1 MNFVPSWAS
10 SQPPATPGRNIV
22 RPIAM
27 MRDTHIIASPT
38 GETSESRT
46 IPREYH
52 QVGGVGYRVESTE
65 ELSVASRKQRRR
77 RRRRFDHDA
86 PAVAFSSSASTVG
99 QPTILRLTACDGS
112 TTHES
117 TVLSLQELT
126 IAREK
131 WPVVWLDV
139 DGFEDLA
146 TIRAV
151 GQIFE
156 IGDLA
161 LEDATTPDERP
172 KVEVFGHQLLI
183 AVRMARSDGESIVTD
198 PMAIFL
204 GDRYVITFHD
214 RTVPDGFASVRERIR
229 HGRTRIGQLGA
240 DHLCALLLDAVID
253 GYFPVLEQ
261 FGDSLEMIEEQALDN
276 PSRELLGKIHD
287 VRNDLMTLRRALWP
301 TRDVLHALGREATA
315 FVGEHARQH
324 FRDSYDHTMELL
336 DLTEGY
342 REIGSDLRDIY
353 LASINNRMNDVMK
366 VLTVIATIFMPLTF
380 ITGYYG
386 MNFNTESPWNM
397 PLLNYRYGSL
407 VAVVIMMLT
416 TVGMVVFF
424 WRRGWLKR
432 WH

>member
-1 MNFVPSWAS
+1 M
-10 SQPPATPGRNIV
+10 
-22 RPIAM
+22 
-27 MRDTHIIASPT
+27 
-38 GETSESRT
+38 
-46 IPREYH
+46 
-52 QVGGVGYRVESTE
+52 
-65 ELSVASRKQRRR
+65 ASRKHRRR
-77 RRRRFDHDA
+77 RR
-86 PAVAFSSSASTVG
+86 SSLRSGSRASASG
-99 QPTILRLTACDGS
+99 PDERPPAAPTILRLMACDGG
-112 TTHES
+112 TCHES
-117 TVLSLQELT
+117 TVMAPAELT
-126 IAREK
+126 VAREK

-146 TIRAV
+146 TIRSV

-161 LEDATTPDERP
+161 LEDAITPDERP

-183 AVRMARSDGESIVTD
+183 AVRMARFDGEAIVTD

-214 RTVPDGFASVRERIR
+214 RTVPDGFAGVRDRIR
-229 HGRTRIGQLGA
+229 HGRTRLGQGHLGA

-253 GYFPVLEQ
+253 GYFPVLER
-261 FGDSLEMIEEQALDN
+261 FGDRLEDIEDSAIDN
-276 PSRELLGKIHD
+276 PSRDLLGRIHD

-301 TRDVLHALGREATA
+301 TRDVLHALGREPTA
-315 FVGEHARQH
+315 FVGDHAREH
-324 FRDSYDHTMELL
+324 FRDTYDHTMELL
-336 DLTEGY
+336 DITENY

-407 VAVVIMMLT
+407 VAVATMVAT
-416 TVGMVVFF
+416 TVGMVLFF

>member
-1 MNFVPSWAS
+1 MVALFRSF
-10 SQPPATPGRNIV
+10 
-22 RPIAM
+22 AM
-27 MRDTHIIASPT
+27 P
-38 GETSESRT
+38 
-46 IPREYH
+46 
-52 QVGGVGYRVESTE
+52 
-65 ELSVASRKQRRR
+65 SRKHRRR
-77 RRRRFDHDA
+77 RRR
-86 PAVAFSSSASTVG
+86 SSSHGLTAPSTGEGSSPG
-99 QPTILRLTACDGS
+99 QPTILRLTACDGTS
-112 TTHES
+112 THES
-117 TVLSLQELT
+117 TVLSPQELT

-146 TIRAV
+146 AIRSV
-151 GQIFE
+151 GGVFE
-156 IGDLA
+156 IGELA

-172 KVEVFGHQLLI
+172 KVEVFGHQVLI
-183 AVRMARSDGESIVTD
+183 AVRMARFEGDTIVTD

-214 RTVPDGFASVRERIR
+214 RTVPDGFASVRQRIR
-229 HGRTRIGQLGA
+229 HGRTRLGQLGA

-253 GYFPVLEQ
+253 GYFPVLER
-261 FGDSLEMIEEQALDN
+261 FGDRLEEIEDEALEN
-276 PSRELLGKIHD
+276 PTRSLLGRIHD
-287 VRNDLMTLRRALWP
+287 VRNDLMTLRRSLWP
-301 TRDVLHALGREATA
+301 TRDVLHALGRESTA
-315 FVGEHARQH
+315 FVGDHARQH

-386 MNFNTESPWNM
+386 MNFNTQSPWNM
-397 PLLNYRYGSL
+397 PLLNFRYGGL
-407 VAVVIMMLT
+407 VAAGIMAFT
-416 TVGMVVFF
+416 TIGMVMFF

>member
-1 MNFVPSWAS
+1 M
-10 SQPPATPGRNIV
+10 
-22 RPIAM
+22 
-27 MRDTHIIASPT
+27 
-38 GETSESRT
+38 SR
-46 IPREYH
+46 
-52 QVGGVGYRVESTE
+52 
-65 ELSVASRKQRRR
+65 RKHRRR
-77 RRRRFDHDA
+77 RPRPRDLA
-86 PAVAFSSSASTVG
+86 ASIAAAARHEG
-99 QPTILRLTACDGS
+99 RPTTLRLVACDGT

-117 TVLSLQELT
+117 TVLAPQELT

-146 TIRAV
+146 AIRAV

-156 IGDLA
+156 IGELA
-161 LEDATTPDERP
+161 LEDAITPDERP
-172 KVEVFGHQLLI
+172 KVEVFGHQVLI
-183 AVRMARSDGESIVTD
+183 AVRTARFEGDAIVTD

-214 RTVPDGFASVRERIR
+214 RSVPDGFASVRERVR
-229 HGRTRIGQLGA
+229 HGRTRLGQLGA

-253 GYFPVLEQ
+253 GYFPVLER
-261 FGDSLEMIEEQALDN
+261 FGDRLEAIEEEAIER
-276 PSRELLGKIHD
+276 PSRSLLGGIHD

-301 TRDVLHALGREATA
+301 TRDVLHGLGREATA
-315 FVGEHARQH
+315 FVGDHARQH

-336 DLTEGY
+336 DLTESY

-386 MNFNTESPWNM
+386 MNFDTSSPWNM
-397 PLLNYRYGSL
+397 PLLTFRYGNL
-407 VAVVIMMLT
+407 VAVAIMVAT
-416 TVGMVVFF
+416 TVGMVAFF
-424 WRRGWLKR
+424 WRRGWLHR

>member
-1 MNFVPSWAS
+1 
-10 SQPPATPGRNIV
+10 
-22 RPIAM
+22 
-27 MRDTHIIASPT
+27 
-38 GETSESRT
+38 
-46 IPREYH
+46 
-52 QVGGVGYRVESTE
+52 
-65 ELSVASRKQRRR
+65 VASRKHRRR
-77 RRRRFDHDA
+77 RRRLLPHDA
-86 PAVAFSSSASTVG
+86 WAATDAVIASQAAPLVSDAG

-117 TVLSLQELT
+117 TVQSPQELT

-139 DGFEDLA
+139 DGFEDLE

-156 IGDLA
+156 ISDLA
-161 LEDATTPDERP
+161 LEDAITPDERP
-172 KVEVFGHQLLI
+172 KVEVFGHQVLI
-183 AVRMARSDGESIVTD
+183 AVRMARSDGEAIVTD
-198 PMAIFL
+198 PMTIFL
-204 GDRYVITFHD
+204 GERYVITFHD

-229 HGRTRIGQLGA
+229 HGRTRLGQLGA

-261 FGDSLEMIEEQALDN
+261 FGDSLETIEEQALDN

-315 FVGEHARQH
+315 FVSEHARQH

-397 PLLNYRYGSL
+397 PLLNYRYGGL
-407 VAVVIMMLT
+407 VAVAMMLLT

-424 WRRGWLKR
+424 WRRGWLRR

>member
-1 MNFVPSWAS
+1 M
-10 SQPPATPGRNIV
+10 
-22 RPIAM
+22 
-27 MRDTHIIASPT
+27 
-38 GETSESRT
+38 
-46 IPREYH
+46 
-52 QVGGVGYRVESTE
+52 
-65 ELSVASRKQRRR
+65 ASRRNRRR

-86 PAVAFSSSASTVG
+86 LIASLPAPESAGG

-117 TVLSLQELT
+117 TVLSLQELP

-139 DGFEDLA
+139 DGFGDLA

-214 RTVPDGFASVRERIR
+214 RTVPDGFASVRDRIR
-229 HGRTRIGQLGA
+229 HGRTRLGQLGA

-261 FGDSLEMIEEQALDN
+261 FGDSLETIEEQALDN

-315 FVGEHARQH
+315 FVSEHARQH

-407 VAVVIMMLT
+407 VAVAIMLLT

>member
-1 MNFVPSWAS
+1 MVAVFRSF
-10 SQPPATPGRNIV
+10 
-22 RPIAM
+22 AM
-27 MRDTHIIASPT
+27 P
-38 GETSESRT
+38 
-46 IPREYH
+46 
-52 QVGGVGYRVESTE
+52 
-65 ELSVASRKQRRR
+65 SRKHRRR
-77 RRRRFDHDA
+77 RRR
-86 PAVAFSSSASTVG
+86 SSSHGLTAPSTGEGSSSG
-99 QPTILRLTACDGS
+99 QPTILRLTACDGTS
-112 TTHES
+112 THES
-117 TVLSLQELT
+117 TVLSPQELT

-146 TIRAV
+146 AIRSV
-151 GQIFE
+151 GDVFE
-156 IGDLA
+156 IGELA

-172 KVEVFGHQLLI
+172 KVEVFGHQVLI
-183 AVRMARSDGESIVTD
+183 AVRMARFEGDTIVTD

-229 HGRTRIGQLGA
+229 HGRTRLGQLGA

-253 GYFPVLEQ
+253 GYFPVLER
-261 FGDSLEMIEEQALDN
+261 FGDRLEEIEDEALEN
-276 PSRELLGKIHD
+276 PTRRLLGRIHD
-287 VRNDLMTLRRALWP
+287 VRNDLMTLRRSLWP
-301 TRDVLHALGREATA
+301 TRDVLHALGRESTA
-315 FVGEHARQH
+315 FVGDHARQH

-386 MNFNTESPWNM
+386 MNFNTQSPWNM
-397 PLLNYRYGSL
+397 PMLNFRYGGL
-407 VAVVIMMLT
+407 VAAGIMAFT
-416 TVGMVVFF
+416 TIGMVVFF
-424 WRRGWLKR
+424 WQRGWLKR